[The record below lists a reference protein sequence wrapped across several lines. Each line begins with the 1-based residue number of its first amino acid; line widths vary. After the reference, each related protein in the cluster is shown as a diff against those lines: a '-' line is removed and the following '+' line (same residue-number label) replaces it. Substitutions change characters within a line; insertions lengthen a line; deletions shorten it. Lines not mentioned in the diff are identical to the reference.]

1 MEIKLFEVRDAMTF
15 IPVIAMVMESKD
27 LAEDYLLG
35 RCGWRVQGN
44 PFVVMNRLDCS
55 CEPRHNPDEWS
66 KASRTMRVA
75 HEYIATNWSKLT
87 TGDVICVET
96 IMGERKTPK
105 ISERLEK
112 P

>member
-1 MEIKLFEVRDAMTF
+1 MEIKLFEVRDRMTF
-15 IPVIAMVMESKD
+15 IPVMAFVMESD
-27 LAEDYLLG
+27 NEAEDYLLG

-75 HEYIATNWSKLT
+75 HEYIATNWSKLK
-87 TGDVICVET
+87 TGDVVDVAYIL
-96 IMGERKTPK
+96 GESAEPKT
-105 ISERLEK
+105 SERLEK